1 MAARH
6 DCEAAVKMRRY
17 GARLRDKAESDANA
31 TKIEANAN
39 STSNRCDRRTIAAC
53 DIQRCNRPV
62 FRRGWVNVDTD
73 IAAQLC
79 HGDRSP
85 KRESTSASATD
96 CQCDNRLIG
105 ICSDRCCVRR
115 GHPAI
120 NIDCDRRVNQV
131 DRNRST
137 SSTTFGTLSRQRNRQ
152 CTCHSGIIRTII
164 RRDRH
169 TTTRVDIGCIIKR
182 KHSANR

>member
-1 MAARH
+1 
-6 DCEAAVKMRRY
+6 MRRY

-85 KRESTSASATD
+85 KREPTSASATD

-115 GHPAI
+115 GHLTI
-120 NIDCDRRVNQV
+120 KIDCNRRVNQV

-137 SSTTFGTLSRQRNRQ
+137 SSTTFEALSRHRNRQ
-152 CTCHSGIIRTII
+152 RTCHSGIIGTII

-169 TTTRVDIGCIIKR
+169 FTTHVDIGCIIDR
-182 KHSANR
+182 QHSAKRGFVHCSAARKA